1 MIFQLETRLAL
12 LAAFLL
18 TLACINACKD
28 KSPVTHPEELTV
40 AAASDLTPAFE
51 ELGREFESTNKI
63 KVVFVF
69 GSTGMLTRQ
78 IENGAPMDLFAA
90 ANVSYIDQL
99 EQQGLVIPGTKAIYA
114 RGRITLWTP
123 NESLL
128 RLETISDL
136 ARPEVSRIAIAN
148 PDHAP
153 YGLAARQALESA
165 GIWDR
170 VRPKLVYGDNIR
182 QTLQYAQTG
191 NVEVAI
197 VALSIS
203 IQSPGRW
210 SLIPEELH
218 QPLDQGLAI
227 MKTTKNEP
235 AARAFA
241 AYLSS
246 PQGRAIM
253 QKYGF
258 TFPATKVDRRNRH
271 KAHKWF
277 FPKTSANRIYLE
289 HSTSRAPISRF
300 TVVSYPWKSPV
311 MRRTPGW

>member
-1 MIFQLETRLAL
+1 MTARAEARWVL

-18 TLACINACKD
+18 TLLGAGFACSN
-28 KSPVTHPEELTV
+28 KSPAINDPQELTV

-51 ELGREFESTNKI
+51 EIGREFQSSHNT

-78 IENGAPMDLFAA
+78 IEHGAPMDLFAA

-99 EQQGLVIPGTKAIYA
+99 DQKGLIVPGTKLIYG

-123 NESLL
+123 NESTL
-128 RLETISDL
+128 RLQTISDL
-136 ARPEVSRIAIAN
+136 ARPEVTRIAIAN

-170 VRPKLVYGDNIR
+170 VKPKLVYGDNIR

-203 IQSPGRW
+203 MPTNGRW
-210 SLIPEELH
+210 TLIPEELH
-218 QPLDQGLAI
+218 QPLDQALAI
-227 MKTTKNEP
+227 MKSTQNEQ

-241 AYLSS
+241 SFVNG
-246 PQGRAIM
+246 PKGRAVM

-258 TFPATKVDRRNRH
+258 SLP
-271 KAHKWF
+271 
-277 FPKTSANRIYLE
+277 PQ
-289 HSTSRAPISRF
+289 
-300 TVVSYPWKSPV
+300 
-311 MRRTPGW
+311 

>member
-1 MIFQLETRLAL
+1 MIFRPETRWAL
-12 LAAFLL
+12 LAALLL
-18 TLACINACKD
+18 TLACATACKD
-28 KSPVTHPEELTV
+28 RPSNTSSTSDELTV

-51 ELGREFESTNKI
+51 ELGRAFESTSKT

-78 IENGAPMDLFAA
+78 IENGAPVDLFAA

-99 EQQGLVIPGTKAIYA
+99 EQKGLIVSGTRAIYA

-123 NESLL
+123 DDSTL
-128 RLETISDL
+128 RFEGIKDL
-136 ARPEVSRIAIAN
+136 ARPEVTRIGIAN

-165 GIWDR
+165 GIWEA

-191 NVEVAI
+191 NVEVSI
-197 VALSIS
+197 VALSLS
-203 IQSPGRW
+203 VQSRGRW

-218 QPLDQGLAI
+218 QPIDQGLGI
-227 MKTTKNEP
+227 VKTTKNEE

-241 AYLSS
+241 AFLNG
-246 PQGRAIM
+246 PEGRAIM

-258 TFPATKVDRRNRH
+258 TFPA
-271 KAHKWF
+271 AQ
-277 FPKTSANRIYLE
+277 
-289 HSTSRAPISRF
+289 
-300 TVVSYPWKSPV
+300 
-311 MRRTPGW
+311 